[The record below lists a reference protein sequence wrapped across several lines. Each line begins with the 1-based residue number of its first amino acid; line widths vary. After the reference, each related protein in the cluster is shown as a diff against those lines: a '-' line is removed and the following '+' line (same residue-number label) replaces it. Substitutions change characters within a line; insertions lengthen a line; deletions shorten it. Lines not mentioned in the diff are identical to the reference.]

1 MLLGA
6 AWTTQGGRL
15 QFLDVELVRKK
26 VMRIFEGKVLL
37 SRNKSEFVVCIFHRA
52 TLVPVCK
59 ENFAFA

>member
-26 VMRIFEGKVLL
+26 VMRISEGKVLL
-37 SRNKSEFVVCIFHRA
+37 SRKEGEAHRD
-52 TLVPVCK
+52 LDI
-59 ENFAFA
+59 